1 MKTYVD
7 TSVLLRKLLGEPNA
21 LRRWNAIET
30 ALSSEL
36 IVVEALRTIDRAR
49 IRLRLSD
56 EEVANHRATILETV
70 NGFNLAELNRTVLD
84 RASQPFPTM
93 LRTLDAIHLATALLL
108 REAIEDLIF
117 ATHDSPLA
125 IAAQSVGFRVIGHSA

>member
-84 RASQPFPTM
+84 RASKPFPTM